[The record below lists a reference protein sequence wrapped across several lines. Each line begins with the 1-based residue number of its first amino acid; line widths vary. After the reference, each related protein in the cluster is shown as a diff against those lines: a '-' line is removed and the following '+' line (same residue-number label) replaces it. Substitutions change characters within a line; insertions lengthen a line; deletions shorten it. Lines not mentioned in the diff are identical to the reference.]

1 MSMQFHS
8 VRDFRTTPKIVYES
22 LEKGEVVLTNNGRPA
37 ILMMNIQDGNFEEV
51 WQDLRQIRAMRA
63 VRNMRERA
71 AAAGYMTDE
80 EINAEIAAA
89 RKEMRDAGR
98 A

>member
-1 MSMQFHS
+1 MQFFT
-8 VRDFRTTPKIVYES
+8 VRDLRTQPKNVWES
-22 LEKGEVVLTNNGRPA
+22 LRQGEVVITNNGRPTALMLDLTERDLEETMMA
-37 ILMMNIQDGNFEEV
+37 I
-51 WQDLRQIRAMRA
+51 RQAKAIESVKR
-63 VRNMRERA
+63 MRERA
-71 AAAGYMTDE
+71 AASGYMSDE

>member
-1 MSMQFHS
+1 MQFYS
-8 VRDFRTTPKIVYES
+8 VRDFRTSPKNVWDS
-22 LEKGEVVLTNNGRPA
+22 LRTGDVVLTNNGKPA
-37 ILMMNIQDGNFEEV
+37 ALMLDLSKGDFEET
-51 WQDLRQIRAMRA
+51 MKA
-63 VRNMRERA
+63 VRHARALMTFKRMRERA